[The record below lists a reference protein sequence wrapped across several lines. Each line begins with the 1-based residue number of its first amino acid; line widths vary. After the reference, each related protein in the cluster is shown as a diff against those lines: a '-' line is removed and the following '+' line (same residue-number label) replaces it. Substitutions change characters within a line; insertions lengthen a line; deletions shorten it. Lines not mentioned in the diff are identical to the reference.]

1 MPVNAVK
8 PGSERAND
16 SCNDIPPQPTN
27 CANKRYRQVYVTV
40 PSSRT
45 NPRGRVWWGLSLQIV
60 ATAAE
65 QIHAQTLRSLRVCV
79 CVCVRV
85 SVQIHTLGQSYN
97 NVHHSKGQKVKRSKE
112 DDLDRRRGYATSCPP
127 RRTSR
132 CCLLVLAGGS
142 RANKHASLPSPRTV
156 QTD

>member
-1 MPVNAVK
+1 MDLPCASALPNSSIGSTQGEAEQISMPVNAVK

-45 NPRGRVWWGLSLQIV
+45 NPRGRVWRGLSLQIV

-65 QIHAQTLRSLRVCV
+65 QINAQTLHSLV

-85 SVQIHTLGQSYN
+85 CVQIHILGQSYN
-97 NVHHSKGQKVKRSKE
+97 NVHHSKGQKVKR
-112 DDLDRRRGYATSCPP
+112 RRLRP
-127 RRTSR
+127 
-132 CCLLVLAGGS
+132 
-142 RANKHASLPSPRTV
+142 
-156 QTD
+156 